1 MFRIVGLTRAG
12 LALVALVTLIGV
24 TMSTGTANAV
34 VYCKTVGVP
43 RGCVVRPVVRAPV
56 AGPVVYCK
64 TVGVPKGCI
73 MRR

>member
-12 LALVALVTLIGV
+12 LALVALVMLTGI
-24 TMSTGTANAV
+24 TMITGPAHA
-34 VYCKTVGVP
+34 
-43 RGCVVRPVVRAPV
+43 
-56 AGPVVYCK
+56 VVYCK